1 MAKQRDGSV
10 VSDEILMQFMKDVK
24 KSVDEIRESVS
35 RLSLAHVKNTERL
48 ENHIANEKTV
58 KGVEDAH
65 DKKRTVYVA
74 LISIL
79 VGLIIFGLGY
89 IWRDK
94 KENNERVQE
103 SIERPFERS
112 QGR

>member
-1 MAKQRDGSV
+1 MANQRDGSV

-35 RLSLAHVKNTERL
+35 KLSLAHVKIEERL
-48 ENHIANEKTV
+48 DNHISNEKTV
-58 KGVEDAH
+58 KSVEDDH
-65 DKKRTVYVA
+65 DKKKTVYIA

-94 KENNERVQE
+94 TIKNERVQE
-103 SIERPFERS
+103 SIERPLEGSKVR
-112 QGR
+112 